1 MRLLPVSFSRATK
14 TTKPV
19 TAVINGDELDYVIV
33 GYDAWL
39 VVVGLEDHKNCDLEM
54 FCRALS
60 YGSKAILFRIVKLKV
75 CLSSCKTNR

>member
-33 GYDAWL
+33 GFDAWL
-39 VVVGLEDHKNCDLEM
+39 VVVGLETHKNCDLEM
-54 FCRALS
+54 FC
-60 YGSKAILFRIVKLKV
+60 
-75 CLSSCKTNR
+75 